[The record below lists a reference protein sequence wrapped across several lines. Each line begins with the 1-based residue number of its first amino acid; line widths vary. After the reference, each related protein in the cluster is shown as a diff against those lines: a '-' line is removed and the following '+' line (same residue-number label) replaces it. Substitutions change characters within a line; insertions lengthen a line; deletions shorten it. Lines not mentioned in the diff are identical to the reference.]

1 MYMSLL
7 LPGHEKMSKEIEYYR
22 EIFFYLM
29 ENSSLKEKLHL
40 TWNYKRDHEILTR
53 LYPEL
58 KDDSE
63 FLKSKQ
69 RLEKLKAAGVNIVSL
84 YDDTYPP
91 LLINRLKA
99 KAPPLLFL
107 RGNVNILQK
116 RGIAIIGAR
125 NAPPEVL
132 RMAGS
137 FAGEL
142 ARMGFAVVSGYAK
155 GIDTM
160 AHSGCV
166 NVGGKTIVVLP
177 YGIEQI
183 RIRAE
188 LNIHHDLSNALF
200 VSQFHPSSQWSV
212 ARAMQRNKLVVGLSE
227 AVVVIYSNKRTGG
240 TINAAE
246 SAIKMG
252 VPLFVVSPEALCTE
266 AIGNN
271 FLITKGAKKVNTPE
285 DALYFLNAS
294 KKTLK
299 LF

>member
-1 MYMSLL
+1 
-7 LPGHEKMSKEIEYYR
+7 
-22 EIFFYLM
+22 
-29 ENSSLKEKLHL
+29 
-40 TWNYKRDHEILTR
+40 
-53 LYPEL
+53 
-58 KDDSE
+58 
-63 FLKSKQ
+63 
-69 RLEKLKAAGVNIVSL
+69 
-84 YDDTYPP
+84 
-91 LLINRLKA
+91 
-99 KAPPLLFL
+99 
-107 RGNVNILQK
+107 
-116 RGIAIIGAR
+116 
-125 NAPPEVL
+125 
-132 RMAGS
+132 
-137 FAGEL
+137 
-142 ARMGFAVVSGYAK
+142 
-155 GIDTM
+155 
-160 AHSGCV
+160 
-166 NVGGKTIVVLP
+166 
-177 YGIEQI
+177 
-183 RIRAE
+183 
-188 LNIHHDLSNALF
+188 LNIHYDLSNALF